1 MKKIKF
7 ESHNQIEMA
16 EVAEIITNYFQ
27 NEKLITF
34 TGDLGAG
41 KTTLIS
47 MICKELG
54 SVDDVSSPTYSLVN
68 EYKTNKG
75 ETIYHIDCYRINS
88 IEEAID
94 AGIEDVMYSDA
105 FCFIEWPSKIKT
117 LLENRNMVKVDIQV
131 NGAKRLISME
141 LVNNSEVLSR

>member
-27 NEKLITF
+27 NEKLFTF

-68 EYKTNKG
+68 EYKTSKG

>member
-27 NEKLITF
+27 NEKLFTF

-117 LLENRNMVKVDIQV
+117 LLENRNIVKVDIQV